1 MKLTNLQRNHID
13 KAVSLSAKTE
23 IPLHYHKSMY
33 WIKVKEREYPLTYL
47 IQTALRLA
55 EGQKQSFDFYPK
67 KEYRDYIERL
77 GYEVIHKFN
86 DISFFTKD
94 DILELSNVAGLSY
107 DPSNK
112 EQKRIVET
120 LKENAWEKIRYWF
133 GHVVSELDGFAGK
146 CEKRWSQRAWENGE
160 RVSSFKT
167 YTWAKIFREEEEERN
182 EIYFTVGVDGKKKSL
197 VYKLDYQFVGA
208 STLTAEQKAQCE
220 RLIKDSPAAWKQIN
234 ISEIKNYDWDK
245 LIEETIKFMN
255 DYLSLYD
262 KVVDE
267 VWGLNQKRIAR
278 VAFNTNGW
286 IMPSGSYGKSKDSG
300 THEGDYGYGHEEWLF
315 DTSKLI
321 DGYHYSFSR
330 TS

>member
-120 LKENAWEKIRYWF
+120 LKENAWEKTRYWF

-167 YTWAKIFREEEEERN
+167 YTWAKIFREEEGREKRN
-182 EIYFTVGVDGKKKSL
+182 
-197 VYKLDYQFVGA
+197 
-208 STLTAEQKAQCE
+208 
-220 RLIKDSPAAWKQIN
+220 
-234 ISEIKNYDWDK
+234 
-245 LIEETIKFMN
+245 
-255 DYLSLYD
+255 
-262 KVVDE
+262 
-267 VWGLNQKRIAR
+267 
-278 VAFNTNGW
+278 
-286 IMPSGSYGKSKDSG
+286 
-300 THEGDYGYGHEEWLF
+300 LF
-315 DTSKLI
+315 
-321 DGYHYSFSR
+321 YSR
-330 TS
+330 C